1 MHETS
6 ERIFQSILERS
17 KNYSDLFRK
26 KTLISFSGGKD
37 SRLLLELYRFLHRN
51 GTSPEPVIFHLNHR
65 IRDNQDQEK
74 EILEFIKS
82 VEYPYIYNEDNIPET
97 AAEKKMSLEETG
109 RVVRLSL
116 LKKAAEQENLIIA
129 AGHHTED
136 YLESVFIHLIRG
148 AGEAAFR
155 TMPVFED
162 GIFRPLLFLK
172 KKEIEEILKTENWNI
187 FEDESNFS
195 MKYTRNRI
203 RHRVMPILSEE
214 GMDSFKTYWNFHDS
228 PDEALIET
236 RVSAKSV
243 SVQRISG
250 YGLSEM
256 GISDLKR
263 ILDSYARLFGGK
275 PFKRK
280 FLENLKELLRK
291 GSSFS
296 TENREFLLY
305 RSAELDLYMIP
316 LSSKVFQEP
325 EFSET
330 DRKLSWNGKES
341 ILPENA
347 QRLPYSGD
355 LKVLYRKKHRR
366 LSEIYREIGIPSVLR
381 KNLPVYSEENGD
393 IKVLLSWYSDA
404 LSDI

>member
-6 ERIFQSILERS
+6 ERIFQLILERS

-51 GTSPEPVIFHLNHR
+51 GTAPEPVIFHLNHR

-82 VEYPYIYNEDNIPET
+82 TEYPYVYNEENIPET

-109 RVVRLSL
+109 RFVRLSL

-136 YLESVFIHLIRG
+136 YLESVLIHLIRG

-172 KKEIEEILKTENWNI
+172 KREMEEILTKENWNI
-187 FEDESNFS
+187 FEDESNSS

-203 RHRVMPILSEE
+203 RHRVLPILSEE

-236 RVSAKSV
+236 RASAKSV

-263 ILDSYARLFGGK
+263 ILDSYARLFGGR

-305 RSAELDLYMIP
+305 RSARLDLYMIP

-330 DRKLSWNGKES
+330 ERKLYWNGKKMT
-341 ILPENA
+341 LPENA
-347 QRLPYSGD
+347 ERLPYSGD

-381 KNLPVYSEENGD
+381 KNLPVYSEGNGD
-393 IKVLLSWYSDA
+393 IRVLLSWYLDE